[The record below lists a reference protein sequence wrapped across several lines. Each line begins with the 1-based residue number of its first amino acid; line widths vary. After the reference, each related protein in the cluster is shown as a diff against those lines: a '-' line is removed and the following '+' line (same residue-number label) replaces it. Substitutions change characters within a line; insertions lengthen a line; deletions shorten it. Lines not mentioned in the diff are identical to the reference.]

1 MARYL
6 NDSYR
11 LCDRRG
17 FGTWPPTQPR
27 QTPLRIKGN
36 LVVTNDSFVYTHVT
50 HRAHHRI
57 IEGSTRRCP
66 KIENQILPLD
76 LSRFQSTVRNLPRY
90 FIRDKQAIFISIG
103 RNNWIIPSGII
114 RITIMPMNLCYSL
127 NYDRWA
133 YGCVPWIALPTLY
146 PRLRKCLT
154 NGKFIRA
161 IWQWQMDDSE
171 VSRLKR
177 LFEKVPR
184 PR

>member
-1 MARYL
+1 MASLQFRKFLILHVLYIYIYELTTSIVITFIENRLSIGKPFLASHRYYVARYL

-66 KIENQILPLD
+66 KIENQILSLD
-76 LSRFQSTVRNLPRY
+76 LSRFQSTVRNLP
-90 FIRDKQAIFISIG
+90 I
-103 RNNWIIPSGII
+103 
-114 RITIMPMNLCYSL
+114 LYS
-127 NYDRWA
+127 R
-133 YGCVPWIALPTLY
+133 
-146 PRLRKCLT
+146 
-154 NGKFIRA
+154 
-161 IWQWQMDDSE
+161 
-171 VSRLKR
+171 
-177 LFEKVPR
+177 
-184 PR
+184 